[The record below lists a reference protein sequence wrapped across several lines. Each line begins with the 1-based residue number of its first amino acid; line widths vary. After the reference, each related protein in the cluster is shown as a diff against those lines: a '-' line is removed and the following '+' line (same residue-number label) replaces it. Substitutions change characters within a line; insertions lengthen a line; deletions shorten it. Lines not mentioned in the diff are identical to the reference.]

1 MREKGKM
8 IGIIV
13 LLVVLVTTFAQADWL
28 GEESLPAVTVLPEEP
43 QISSMDIYVGELALL
58 TKTMGTAKRT
68 ATENT
73 DADHLSDSEAAEQDE
88 QEAETIQA
96 NEPIREAKVTASR
109 SGNRS
114 NAAPAPAPA
123 SVPTPEPAQEPIQ
136 PLKEVSEPVSQ
147 PQQAS
152 TNYVTHTIK
161 QGDTF
166 WNVAN
171 RYGIPMQELLEA
183 NNLSENSP
191 INLGM
196 TLAVPQYSI
205 PAKETPGPQYG
216 ELVDWWTEAQ
226 YLWPM
231 GQNARIVDFTTGRS
245 FMARRTFGAFHADV
259 EPLTAKDAQIMRE
272 IWGGWSWNTRPVIV
286 EINGRRLA
294 ASSHAMPHSIQ
305 KITNNNFNGH
315 FCVHFLNS
323 TRHKDNL
330 PQRDHQ
336 DNILRAAG
344 KK

>member
-1 MREKGKM
+1 M

-13 LLVVLVTTFAQADWL
+13 LLVILVAALAQANWL
-28 GEESLPAVTVLPEEP
+28 REDSVPALTVLPEEP
-43 QISSMDIYVGELALL
+43 QISSMDIYVAELALL
-58 TKTMGTAKRT
+58 TKTMGTANRK
-68 ATENT
+68 ANKNT
-73 DADHLSDSEAAEQDE
+73 DPDELSDSEAAEQE
-88 QEAETIQA
+88 GETIQP

-114 NAAPAPAPA
+114 NAAPAPA
-123 SVPTPEPAQEPIQ
+123 QEPIQ
-136 PLKEVSEPVSQ
+136 PPKEVSEPAAP

-152 TNYVTHTIK
+152 TNSVTHTIK
-161 QGDTF
+161 EGDTF
-166 WNVAN
+166 WNVATQ
-171 RYGIPMQELLEA
+171 YGIPMQELLKA

-191 INLGM
+191 INIGM
-196 TLAVPQYSI
+196 TLTVPQYSI

-231 GQNARIVDFTTGRS
+231 DQNARIVDFNTGRS

-259 EPLTAKDAQIMRE
+259 EPLTAQDAQIMRE
-272 IWGGWSWNTRPVIV
+272 IWGGWSWDTRPVIV

-294 ASSHAMPHSIQ
+294 ASSHAMPHSLQ

-315 FCVHFLNS
+315 FCVHFFNS

-330 PQRDHQ
+330 PQRNHQ
-336 DNILRAAG
+336 ENILRAAG